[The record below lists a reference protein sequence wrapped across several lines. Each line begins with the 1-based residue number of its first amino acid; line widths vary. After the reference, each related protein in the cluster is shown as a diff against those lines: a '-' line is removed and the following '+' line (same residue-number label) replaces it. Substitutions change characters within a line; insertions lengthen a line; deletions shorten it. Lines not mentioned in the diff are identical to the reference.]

1 MVTTGGKV
9 KEIWGQQFS
18 IVKNG
23 LHEAEVSAFIGRLID
38 QNNDLANKLGH
49 LHSLTRLAEKTV
61 VEAEEQAKG
70 INIETKRKA
79 EARAITIITRAEE
92 KAKAVAERIIAEA
105 QQRAE
110 VSAQEK
116 VAFAEQQAQG
126 IIRAAEEKAEAIK
139 TPAKEEA
146 NKIIA
151 EAKQKSETVERQA
164 QEMMGSAQKEVGSA
178 KGVAEEEAQSILRAA
193 IGKAEVEAQ
202 RIRQEAEQ
210 LLLRS
215 KQLGEEEIR
224 EKFERVCEE
233 LLSNYE
239 YAEEMTAIST
249 EEETGAPSPS
259 GPEAAVC
266 LQADTVAEEMQP
278 QLSLDQEEGDKK
290 ESPTLYHGTVELAIP
305 PPVALDRIL
314 KLHKHLARAPQIKV
328 LDVKGSA
335 GSGIRI
341 KLLLRTHIP
350 LLSFLEALPEVE
362 RVSDRLKE
370 ADKLY
375 PPQDR
380 REKPPLRRIVL
391 TTKK

>member
-1 MVTTGGKV
+1 MVTIGGKV
-9 KEIWGQQFS
+9 KELWGQQFS

-61 VEAEEQAKG
+61 VEAEERAKR
-70 INIETKRKA
+70 IDIETKKKA

-92 KAKAVAERIIAEA
+92 KARARAERIITEAEEKAEAAAERIIAEA
-105 QQRAE
+105 QQQAE
-110 VSAQEK
+110 ASAQEK
-116 VAFAEQQAQG
+116 VAFAEQQAQD
-126 IIRAAEEKAEAIK
+126 IIRAAEGKAEA
-139 TPAKEEA
+139 
-146 NKIIA
+146 
-151 EAKQKSETVERQA
+151 
-164 QEMMGSAQKEVGSA
+164 
-178 KGVAEEEAQSILRAA
+178 
-193 IGKAEVEAQ
+193 EAQ

-239 YAEEMTAIST
+239 YAEEMTAISA
-249 EEETGAPSPS
+249 EEETGAPEPS
-259 GPEAAVC
+259 EAEAAVC
-266 LQADTVAEEMQP
+266 LQADTVAEEMQE
-278 QLSLDQEEGDKK
+278 QLSLGQEEGEKE
-290 ESPTLYHGTVELAIP
+290 ESPALYDGTVELAIP

-314 KLHKHLARAPQIKV
+314 KLHKHLAKAPQIKV
-328 LDVKGSA
+328 LDVRGSA

-341 KLLLRTHIP
+341 KLSLQTHIP
-350 LLSFLEALPEVE
+350 LLSFLEALPEVD

-380 REKPPLRRIVL
+380 GEKPPLRRIVL